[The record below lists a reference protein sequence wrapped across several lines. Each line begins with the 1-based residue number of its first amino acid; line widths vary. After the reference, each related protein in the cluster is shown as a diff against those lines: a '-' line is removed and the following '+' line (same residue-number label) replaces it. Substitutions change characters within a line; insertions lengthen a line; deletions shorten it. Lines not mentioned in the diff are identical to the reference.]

1 MIKIVVSKFKSL
13 DHALK
18 IYKQKRQKIETDKEL
33 RSRTEYIKPSI
44 ERRKEIK
51 KAEYIQKNYRNNG

>member
-1 MIKIVVSKFKSL
+1 MIKIIVSKFKSL

-18 IYKQKRQKIETDKEL
+18 VYKQKRNAIQLDKQL
-33 RSRTEYIKPSI
+33 RANKEYVKPSV
-44 ERRKEIK
+44 RRRAEIK

>member
-1 MIKIVVSKFKSL
+1 MIKIIVSKFKSL

-18 IYKQKRQKIETDKEL
+18 VYKQKRNTIQLDKQL
-33 RSRTEYIKPSI
+33 RANQEYVKPCVK
-44 ERRKEIK
+44 RRKEIK